1 MVQEISVIN
10 TLEQLTVDED
20 LVGWTKLYRDN
31 YYTRKNQIKELE
43 NQDRQQAEKVQN
55 EMLKLQA
62 DFDKRTN

>member
-43 NQDRQQAEKVQN
+43 NEDRQQAEKVQN

>member
-31 YYTRKNQIKELE
+31 YYTRKN
-43 NQDRQQAEKVQN
+43 
-55 EMLKLQA
+55 
-62 DFDKRTN
+62 